1 MHVSVLLSQSG
12 SPAVLR
18 ISAPARQCK
27 LRVVSHRSSRQLAE
41 CASDAV
47 LSKQA
52 PKWPW
57 LTTSSWPSSAAI
69 AAVATATM
77 LLGFT
82 DCPIAEAYNVRLQ
95 DVDSPQLKEGGG
107 TSVWSRLQSVG
118 MRVND
123 HIGCFVL
130 DTNGRLVITVYRLIR
145 NTIQP

>member
-27 LRVVSHRSSRQLAE
+27 LRVVSQRSSRQLAE

-47 LSKQA
+47 LSKQT
-52 PKWPW
+52 PKW

-69 AAVATATM
+69 AAVATATL

-107 TSVWSRLQSVG
+107 TCMWSL
-118 MRVND
+118 
-123 HIGCFVL
+123 L
-130 DTNGRLVITVYRLIR
+130 
-145 NTIQP
+145 